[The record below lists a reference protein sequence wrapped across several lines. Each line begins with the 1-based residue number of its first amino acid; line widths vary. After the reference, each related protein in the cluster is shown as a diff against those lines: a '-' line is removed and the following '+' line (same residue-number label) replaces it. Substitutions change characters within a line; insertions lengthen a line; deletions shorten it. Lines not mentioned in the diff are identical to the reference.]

1 MDKAADSYGVIILH
15 RDYVSFAA
23 RGDFGDINGS
33 EPLRGHPRQTR
44 DKAVGKIMQIFAM
57 NGVSEHECIDARKD

>member
-1 MDKAADSYGVIILH
+1 MEKATDNYGVIILH
-15 RDYVSFAA
+15 KDYVSFTA
-23 RGDFGDINGS
+23 RGDHGDISGS

-57 NGVSEHECIDARKD
+57 NGVHDHECIKATD